1 MEEKVGA
8 HDVSL
13 NHVQLRLNNVEN
25 EILIIKRK
33 LTEFNSRIAEFSESV
48 DSFEEDLNF
57 SATRVQSIQN
67 RMSVLNVTNTNLV
80 SLFDSL
86 KKSMIDIVKKHD
98 QQEEARGALIKSAND
113 VKVLLSNQINALDQK
128 LQIHIKDDYA
138 NRRQVEETFAGF
150 KVTMDSLEQTI
161 GTNFPFDR
169 NSFASIDG
177 ELVVFRLQFVTYNQI
192 SCFSRDVPSIYPRT

>member
-8 HDVSL
+8 HDVTL

-33 LTEFNSRIAEFSESV
+33 LTEFNCRIAEFSESV
-48 DSFEEDLNF
+48 DSFEEDLSF

-67 RMSVLNVTNTNLV
+67 RMSVLNVTNNNLV

-98 QQEEARGALIKSAND
+98 QQEEARAALIKSAND

-128 LQIHIKDDYA
+128 LHIHIEDEYA
-138 NRRQVEETFAGF
+138 YRKEVEESFAGF

-161 GTNFPFDR
+161 GTDFPFDR

-177 ELVVFRLQFVTYNQI
+177 ELVV
-192 SCFSRDVPSIYPRT
+192 